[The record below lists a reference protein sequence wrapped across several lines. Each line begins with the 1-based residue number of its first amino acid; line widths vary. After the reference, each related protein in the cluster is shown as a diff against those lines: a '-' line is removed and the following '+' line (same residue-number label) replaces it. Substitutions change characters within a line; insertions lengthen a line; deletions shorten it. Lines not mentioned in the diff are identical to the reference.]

1 MRPFIEFIHSQRVPA
16 TTDVLPGPRR
26 VLATKTLSR
35 DDTTRECTT
44 IVTYERGASFDET
57 RFGGFDEEIFV
68 LTGELETSFGTLGRH
83 GYAYWPAGTP
93 RKISTRKGAVVL
105 TCLNLDPKATPDG
118 YRKEGL
124 VRGHDSIAQ
133 PWDRTNMDPKDC
145 APRAVAQEFAALP
158 RRNDANVSP
167 GRIASRNSTRQ
178 GTLGGTPSCSR
189 GRDVHGL
196 RRHSLPAWNHASRL
210 VLLAATER
218 VARPALFALWI
229 PHLHENPWFERDLNR
244 VEREEGA
251 HHFGTSPQA
260 DPSSRASRD
269 RRRAARRSDRLL
281 APATVLAW
289 CATGGASRAIAREFP
304 ESTLR

>member
-133 PWDRTNMDPKDC
+133 PWDRTNMDPKIAHL
-145 APRAVAQEFAALP
+145 APWRKNL
-158 RRNDANVSP
+158 RLSP
-167 GRIASRNSTRQ
+167 D
-178 GTLGGTPSCSR
+178 GTMRTYLLGGLP
-189 GRDVHGL
+189 HG
-196 RRHSLPAWNHASRL
+196 
-210 VLLAATER
+210 
-218 VARPALFALWI
+218 I
-229 PHLHENPWFERDLNR
+229 PQDKELS
-244 VEREEGA
+244 VERHPVLVEEMFMV
-251 HHFGTSPQA
+251 FGDIHCPLGIM
-260 DPSSRASRD
+260 RAGSYFWRPPNEWHGPHYSLSGFLIFM
-269 RRRAARRSDRLL
+269 RTPGSNVISTEWSEKKEPITL
-281 APATVLAW
+281 APPHKPILPPELREI
-289 CATGGASRAIAREFP
+289 GAAPLDDPIVY
-304 ESTLR
+304 